1 LALVS
6 GRPIADLDAI
16 FAPLQLPAIGGHG
29 AEMRL
34 STEPD
39 DYEQHVSSLDP
50 SLKQHLM
57 AIVARHPGLA
67 CEDKGYS
74 FALHYRAIPECE
86 LEVVEQVFH
95 ACKPYPTDTFEI
107 LTGKAVIEVKARG
120 FDKGVAVRRLMTHR
134 PFAGRTPIFIGDD
147 TTDEAAFAVM

>member
-1 LALVS
+1 MTSSLMSDLACCRVEGGAHHKPLYWNTSLMLATIEPFDLNDFALLLDVDGTILDLAPTRRGVHVPDELRPTLTRIMERNGGALALVS

-57 AIVARHPGLA
+57 AIVARHP
-67 CEDKGYS
+67 
-74 FALHYRAIPECE
+74 
-86 LEVVEQVFH
+86 
-95 ACKPYPTDTFEI
+95 
-107 LTGKAVIEVKARG
+107 
-120 FDKGVAVRRLMTHR
+120 
-134 PFAGRTPIFIGDD
+134 
-147 TTDEAAFAVM
+147 